1 MRVKNEHTWNGREKK
16 KEKGNSLL
24 RTAPANKTDDE
35 TTQNEHER
43 KLIKVKTR
51 IETK

>member
-1 MRVKNEHTWNGREKK
+1 MDGQG

-24 RTAPANKTDDE
+24 RTAKANKTDDE

-43 KLIKVKTR
+43 KVIKVKTGT
-51 IETK
+51 ET